1 MGWVDRG
8 AVNGRQSELR
18 RCDIERRRGFWD
30 AFRSKR
36 ARAVPVNA
44 RNLRSGEF
52 WRLALGRT
60 PTKTRLG
67 LGSGLA
73 GRGES
78 EKGTDANERT
88 RHRTVA
94 VGWSVPKLDFSGIE
108 SLSGCAPLSLSF
120 KNSNVHFACLPS
132 GRYGWHGL
140 ERDWAYRLPPSGL
153 PPRAPMTG
161 LLYNLAP
168 SRHFLLRTNE
178 TDAASERASESARRG
193 VKSEASAPKQN
204 AQ

>member
-94 VGWSVPKLDFSGIE
+94 VGWSTATHMLG
-108 SLSGCAPLSLSF
+108 G
-120 KNSNVHFACLPS
+120 
-132 GRYGWHGL
+132 HGL
-140 ERDWAYRLPPSGL
+140 ALIGGCKGKGL
-153 PPRAPMTG
+153 VGTRCAV
-161 LLYNLAP
+161 
-168 SRHFLLRTNE
+168 
-178 TDAASERASESARRG
+178 D
-193 VKSEASAPKQN
+193 KKK
-204 AQ
+204 